1 MEAKRIS
8 VVEMAERFRRIPSAT
23 LYDVLD
29 SMGSPNQCLSLDI
42 KPLHDDMKVS
52 GPAFTVHG
60 SREPRGE
67 GELTDSPTREF
78 KIFKAMYPQCVVVVN
93 AEREEHCGH
102 WGEMMSY
109 AAKQHGA
116 TGIVIDGNIRDK
128 LGLLNIRDW
137 PVFVRKTTPIE
148 SNRRW
153 RIHEIQVPIVMTG
166 TLTSQVR
173 VNPGDWIIGDADGV
187 IAVPQEI
194 ALKVLLEAEKVED
207 LEEKSRRELSSN
219 IPIEEVHRKYTRM

>member
-1 MEAKRIS
+1 M
-8 VVEMAERFRRIPSAT
+8 VERFRRIPSAT
-23 LYDVLD
+23 IYDVLD
-29 SMGSPNQCLSLDI
+29 SMGLPNQCLSLDI
-42 KPLHDDMKVS
+42 RPLRDDMKVS

-60 SREPRGE
+60 SREPRSE
-67 GELTDSPTREF
+67 GELSESLTKDFR
-78 KIFKAMYPQCVVVVN
+78 IFKAMYPYCVVVVN

-128 LGLLNIRDW
+128 LGLLRIPNW
-137 PVFVRKTTPIE
+137 PVFVRKTSPIE
-148 SNRRW
+148 SNKRW
-153 RIHEIQVPIVMTG
+153 RIREIQVPIVVSG

-173 VNPGDWIIGDADGV
+173 VNPGDWIVGDADGV
-187 IAVPQEI
+187 IVVPQEV
-194 ALKVLLEAEKVED
+194 AVEVLLEAEKVED

-219 IPIEEVHRKYTRM
+219 VPIEEVHRKYARM